1 MRIQETDAI
10 LKDSKINRKHAN
22 QNENNTNVFSKT
34 WRMITSLFKK

>member
-10 LKDSKINRKHAN
+10 LKDSKINRKHVS
-22 QNENNTNVFSKT
+22 QTENNTSVFSKT